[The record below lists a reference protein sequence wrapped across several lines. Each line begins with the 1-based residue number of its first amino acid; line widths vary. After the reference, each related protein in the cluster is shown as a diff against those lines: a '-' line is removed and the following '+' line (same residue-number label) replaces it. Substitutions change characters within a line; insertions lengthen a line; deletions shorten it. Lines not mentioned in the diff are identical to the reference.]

1 MLTAEQNYR
10 LLQEIEANRAF
21 ILMAYRQNPK
31 LLERAEP
38 RIRQLFS
45 TSNERDPPSGG
56 GLLATPLS
64 LAAVLPVLAQRN
76 PSLEPFPLENTGQ
89 VNKPQC

>member
-1 MLTAEQNYR
+1 MLTAEQNYH

-38 RIRQLFS
+38 RIRQLFAG
-45 TSNERDPPSGG
+45 SNERDPLGG
-56 GLLATPLS
+56 GD
-64 LAAVLPVLAQRN
+64 
-76 PSLEPFPLENTGQ
+76 PLETH
-89 VNKPQC
+89 PSHAADPPAPTLFRRLIADPEAPLT

>member
-10 LLQEIEANRAF
+10 LLQEIEANRVF

-38 RIRQLFS
+38 RIRQLFAG
-45 TSNERDPPSGG
+45 SNERDPPGGG
-56 GLLATPLS
+56 GLLEAHPS
-64 LAAVLPVLAQRN
+64 HAVLPPHRLN
-76 PSLEPFPLENTGQ
+76 SGG
-89 VNKPQC
+89 

>member
-1 MLTAEQNYR
+1 MLTAEQNYS

-38 RIRQLFS
+38 RIKQLFAG
-45 TSNERDPPSGG
+45 SNERDPPDGG
-56 GLLATPLS
+56 GPLEALPS
-64 LAAVLPVLAQRN
+64 LAAVLPAPTCREI
-76 PSLEPFPLENTGQ
+76 S
-89 VNKPQC
+89 

>member
-10 LLQEIEANRAF
+10 LLQEIDANRTF

-38 RIRQLFS
+38 RIRQLFAGLD
-45 TSNERDPPSGG
+45 ERDPPE
-56 GLLATPLS
+56 APMT
-64 LAAVLPVLAQRN
+64 LAAVPPTPTIAGNECLSVPAGADIVGGACAVRRN
-76 PSLEPFPLENTGQ
+76 ESG
-89 VNKPQC
+89 

>member
-1 MLTAEQNYR
+1 MLTAERNYR

-38 RIRQLFS
+38 RIRQLFARS
-45 TSNERDPPSGG
+45 DERDPPGG
-56 GLLATPLS
+56 GGQMETPS
-64 LAAVLPVLAQRN
+64 PSAAVSPAPTL
-76 PSLEPFPLENTGQ
+76 
-89 VNKPQC
+89 

>member
-10 LLQEIEANRAF
+10 LLQEIDANRRF

-38 RIRQLFS
+38 RIRQLFAGS
-45 TSNERDPPSGG
+45 DERDPSGRG
-56 GLLATPLS
+56 QAEILS
-64 LAAVLPVLAQRN
+64 PLAAVSSAPTSRGT
-76 PSLEPFPLENTGQ
+76 S
-89 VNKPQC
+89 